1 MREFTVESTGVALH
15 CRMYGEDNDCGV
27 QTLLLIHGAM
37 VDSDFFSYAAELLA
51 RRYRVVTY
59 DRRGYGGTG
68 APADGAYEIDAQA
81 DDAAAVIR
89 AVGGPCLVVGHSAG
103 AIVAMALVARH
114 PGLVSACI
122 LDEPPLKE
130 LAVPTDPAIVNLDL
144 ATEAIAAGRY
154 AHAKVLFVDIMSRHD
169 DRALPRTEAELA
181 HLNDYFNHFIRHEFV
196 SVFAYHP
203 DYEALSRAKIA
214 LMLGDQSLDTYIAG
228 IVEALSRR
236 IGAPVFYRPGAHNG
250 ARDLP
255 ADYARTVVGAFELGW

>member
-1 MREFTVESTGVALH
+1 MRELSVEGTGVKLH
-15 CRMYGEDNDCGV
+15 CRMYGEDDV
-27 QTLLLIHGAM
+27 RSAQTVLLIHGAM
-37 VDSDFFSYAAELLA
+37 VDSDFFSYTAELLA

-59 DRRGYGGTG
+59 DRRGYGGAD

-81 DDAAAVIR
+81 DDAAAVIL

-114 PGLVSACI
+114 PELVSACV

-130 LAVPTDPAIVNLDL
+130 LAVPTDPAVVNLDL

-169 DRALPRTEAELA
+169 DRALPRTEAELVR
-181 HLNDYFNHFIRHEFV
+181 LNDYFNHFIRHEFV
-196 SVFAYHP
+196 PVFAYHP
-203 DYEALSRAKIA
+203 DYEALSRAKLA

-228 IVEALSRR
+228 IVETLSRR
-236 IGAPVFYRPGAHNG
+236 VDAPVFYRPGAHNG

-255 ADYARTVVGAFELGW
+255 ADYAHTVVGTFELGW